1 MGKGLPAQR
10 AARRPHKYQ
19 KSVRAAR
26 FALGFWRV
34 LLLTAPATLFAQGPG
49 PRPGPR
55 LPWWESP
62 IVKNLDL
69 SDTQTKQIQGT
80 VSDYRDKLRDLR
92 AAVNRAEMDLQGAL
106 NEDPVDQRRANEAIE
121 QLVSA
126 RGELFRTTSQ
136 MDLKLRMV
144 LTAQQWQELQSET
157 RGRIL
162 RPGGRRGRGPNGPPP
177 GTPAGSAIS
186 KRQP

>member
-1 MGKGLPAQR
+1 
-10 AARRPHKYQ
+10 
-19 KSVRAAR
+19 
-26 FALGFWRV
+26 
-34 LLLTAPATLFAQGPG
+34 
-49 PRPGPR
+49 
-55 LPWWESP
+55 
-62 IVKNLDL
+62 
-69 SDTQTKQIQGT
+69 
-80 VSDYRDKLRDLR
+80 
-92 AAVNRAEMDLQGAL
+92 MDLQGAL

>member
-1 MGKGLPAQR
+1 MGKGLWA
-10 AARRPHKYQ
+10 
-19 KSVRAAR
+19 
-26 FALGFWRV
+26 
-34 LLLTAPATLFAQGPG
+34 LLLTAPAILSAQGPG
-49 PRPGPR
+49 PGPR

-69 SDTQTKQIQGT
+69 SDAQTKQIQAT

-92 AAVNRAEMDLQGAL
+92 AAVNRAEADLQGAL
-106 NEDPVDQRRANEAIE
+106 NEDSVDQRRANEAIE

-126 RGELFRTTSQ
+126 RSELFRTTSQ
-136 MDLKLRMV
+136 MDLRLRTV

-162 RPGGRRGRGPNGPPP
+162 RPGGRRGRGVNGPPP
-177 GTPAGSAIS
+177 GPPPGSAIT
-186 KRQP
+186 KR